1 MVSKATLSRR
11 SFLAVAGLG
20 VVSAGLYVALPSRD
34 NGDAQTVT
42 PAQAHALLQAQKLTL
57 IDVRRP
63 DEWTRTGVAPG
74 ADLIDLRRDDFV
86 VAVKHAIADAPN
98 RPVAVICAAGVRS
111 ARMTR
116 LLTQAGVI
124 GVIDIPEG
132 MTGSRAGPGW
142 LDRGLP
148 VLPYPNES

>member
-1 MVSKATLSRR
+1 MVSNGKLSRR

-34 NGDAQTVT
+34 NGGAQTVT
-42 PAQAHALLQAQKLTL
+42 PAQAHALLQAQNLTL

-86 VAVKHAIADAPN
+86 SAVKQAIADAPN